1 MQRKKGWEMRKVMI
15 ATALVLALIF
25 GYAVANSMAH
35 EMMSKSGETSGV
47 SKLLGTTIKDPQGQD
62 LGRIIDIVTGPEGRV
77 AFAVLSY
84 WISDDTQE
92 RVAVPLGALS
102 CEEQNCVLNASK
114 ETLESAPTFISGDDL
129 AEPKMAA
136 YIYRYFG
143 VPPYWTEEGTEK

>member
-15 ATALVLALIF
+15 AMALVLALIF

-35 EMMSKSGETSGV
+35 EMMSKSGEPSEILGATVKNPQGED
-47 SKLLGTTIKDPQGQD
+47 LGTITDV
-62 LGRIIDIVTGPEGRV
+62 VTGPEGRV

-102 CEEQNCVLNASK
+102 CEEQSCVLKASK
-114 ETLESAPTFISGDDL
+114 DTLESAPTFVSDDDL
-129 AEPKMAA
+129 AERKLAEG
-136 YIYRYFG
+136 IYRYFG